1 MACGKRTTAKPS
13 KKKYN
18 YSFQVG
24 RDGKSF
30 RRSSVLATSFTDA
43 IAALKKK
50 HKLRGSFTLN
60 NYEYDNTVRQKN
72 YWTRSA
78 RPDKVIRLYIEE
90 KTI

>member
-1 MACGKRTTAKPS
+1 MAKTPN
-13 KKKYN
+13 KKFN

-30 RRSSVLATSFTDA
+30 RRSSVSATSFTDA
-43 IAALKKK
+43 IAKVKKK

-60 NYEYDNTVRQKN
+60 NYEYDNTIRQKN

-78 RPDKVIRLYIEE
+78 RPDKVIRLYIEQ
-90 KTI
+90 KTV